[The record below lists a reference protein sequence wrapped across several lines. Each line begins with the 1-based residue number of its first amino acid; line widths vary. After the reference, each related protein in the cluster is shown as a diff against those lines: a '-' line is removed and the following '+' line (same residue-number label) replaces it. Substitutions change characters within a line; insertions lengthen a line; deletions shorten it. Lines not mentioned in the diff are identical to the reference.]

1 MARQMSLPLW
11 LLRLAAQTVM
21 MAPMAQTKK
30 TLYDILGAPR
40 DANSID
46 IGLAHERRSA
56 EFQRAVPQD
65 PSAEALLHEAFEV
78 LNDPARRAA
87 YDASLVTAEERAA
100 AAQQAEPDLVIED
113 ESAPAG
119 RRIPW
124 SAIAVGAV
132 VVLAVLYFALRPD
145 RLPDPGA
152 KKPEQAVEAPKPAP
166 PPPPKAIPAAD
177 ILKQASSSSGKLV
190 SVEMSGRSVP
200 VGIAVAIEPNAMVT
214 TCHGIQAGGKLVV
227 VVGKETFAADL
238 ANTDEILDL
247 CRLSVAG
254 MNAKPFAI
262 ATEEPRAGV
271 KIIAVGMN
279 ASGQLAATEGTIKKL
294 VASPNGKVLEISVPI
309 APTASGGGV
318 FDQYGRLVGIA
329 TTPHTYGA
337 NLHVA
342 LPASWI
348 AQIRSRGRS
357 Q

>member
-1 MARQMSLPLW
+1 M
-11 LLRLAAQTVM
+11 M
-21 MAPMAQTKK
+21 MAPMAQTKT
-30 TLYDILGAPR
+30 TLYDILGVPR

-65 PSAEALLHEAFEV
+65 PSAEALLHEAHEV

-87 YDASLVTAEERAA
+87 YDASLLTAEERAA
-100 AAQQAEPDLVIED
+100 ASQQAQPDLVIED
-113 ESAPAG
+113 EPAPG

-124 SAIAVGAV
+124 PAIAAGVV

-145 RLPDPGA
+145 RLPDPDA
-152 KKPEQAVEAPKPAP
+152 NQAEPVAAAPKPAP
-166 PPPPKAIPAAD
+166 PPPPKALAAAD
-177 ILKQASSSSGKLV
+177 ILEQASAASGKLV

-200 VGIAVAIEPNAMVT
+200 VGIAVAIEPNAMIT

-227 VVGKETFAADL
+227 VVGPETFAADL
-238 ANTDEILDL
+238 AITDETLDL

-254 MNAKPFAI
+254 MSAKPFAP
-262 ATEEPRAGV
+262 ATDEPRTGD

-279 ASGQLAATEGTIKKL
+279 AKGELAATEGTIKQL

-309 APTASGGGV
+309 AATASGGGV
-318 FDQYGRLVGIA
+318 FDQYGKLVGIA
-329 TTPHTYGA
+329 TTPHKYGA

>member
-1 MARQMSLPLW
+1 
-11 LLRLAAQTVM
+11 M

-30 TLYDILGAPR
+30 TLYDILGVPR
-40 DANSID
+40 DANAID
-46 IGLAHERRSA
+46 IGLAHQRRAA

-87 YDASLVTAEERAA
+87 YDASLLTAEERAA
-100 AAQQAEPDLVIED
+100 ASQQSEPDLVIED
-113 ESAPAG
+113 EPAPG
-119 RRIPW
+119 RRIPMP
-124 SAIAVGAV
+124 ALAAGVV

-145 RLPDPGA
+145 RLPDPDA
-152 KKPEQAVEAPKPAP
+152 KQPEPVAVAPKPAP
-166 PPPPKAIPAAD
+166 PPPKALAAAD
-177 ILKQASSSSGKLV
+177 ILKQASAASGKLV
-190 SVEMSGRSVP
+190 SVEMSGRSAP
-200 VGIAVAIEPNAMVT
+200 VGIAVAIEPNAMIT

-227 VVGKETFAADL
+227 VAGAETFAADL
-238 ANTDEILDL
+238 AITDETLDL

-262 ATEEPRAGV
+262 ATEEPRAGD

-279 ASGQLAATEGTIKKL
+279 AKGELAATEGTIKQL
-294 VASPNGKVLEISVPI
+294 IASPNGKVLEISVPI
-309 APTASGGGV
+309 AATASGGGV
-318 FDQYGRLVGIA
+318 FDEYGKLVGIA
-329 TTPHTYGA
+329 TTPHKYGA

-342 LPASWI
+342 LPTSWI

>member
-1 MARQMSLPLW
+1 
-11 LLRLAAQTVM
+11 M

-30 TLYDILGAPR
+30 TLYDILGVPR
-40 DANSID
+40 DANAID

-65 PSAEALLHEAFEV
+65 PSAEALLHEAYEV
-78 LNDPARRAA
+78 LNDPSRRAA
-87 YDASLVTAEERAA
+87 YDASLLTAEERTAA
-100 AAQQAEPDLVIED
+100 RQQAEPDLVLD
-113 ESAPAG
+113 EEPAAA
-119 RRIPW
+119 RKRIPW
-124 SAIAVGAV
+124 PAIAIGAV
-132 VVLAVLYFALRPD
+132 VVLAILYFALRPG
-145 RLPDPGA
+145 RLPDPEA
-152 KKPEQAVEAPKPAP
+152 KKPEPVAEAPKPAP
-166 PPPPKAIPAAD
+166 PKALAAAD
-177 ILKQASSSSGKLV
+177 ILKQASGSSGKLV

-200 VGIAVAIEPNAMVT
+200 VGIAVAIEPNAMIT

-227 VVGKETFAADL
+227 VVGSETFAADL
-238 ANTDEILDL
+238 ANTDETLDL

-254 MNAKPFAI
+254 MNATPFTI
-262 ATEEPRAGV
+262 ATDEPRAGG

-279 ASGQLAATEGTIKKL
+279 AAGQLAATEGTIRKL
-294 VASPNGKVLEISVPI
+294 VAAPNGKVLEISVPV

-318 FDQYGRLVGIA
+318 FDQQGRLVGIA

>member
-1 MARQMSLPLW
+1 M
-11 LLRLAAQTVM
+11 M

-30 TLYDILGAPR
+30 TLYDILGVPR

-46 IGLAHERRSA
+46 IGLAHQRRAA

-87 YDASLVTAEERAA
+87 YDASLLTAEERAA

-113 ESAPAG
+113 EPAPT
-119 RRIPW
+119 RKPLPW
-124 SAIAVGAV
+124 PAIAAGAV
-132 VVLAVLYFALRPD
+132 VVLAILYFALRPD
-145 RLPDPGA
+145 RLPDPDA
-152 KKPEQAVEAPKPAP
+152 KKPEPVAEAPKPAP
-166 PPPPKAIPAAD
+166 APPPKALAAAD
-177 ILKQASSSSGKLV
+177 ILKQASGASGKLV
-190 SVEMSGRSVP
+190 SVEMSGRSAP
-200 VGIAVAIEPNAMVT
+200 LGIAVAIEPNAMIT

-227 VVGKETFAADL
+227 VVGTESFAADL
-238 ANTDEILDL
+238 ANTDETLDL

-254 MNAKPFAI
+254 MNATPFPI
-262 ATEEPRAGV
+262 APNEPRAGDR
-271 KIIAVGMN
+271 IIAVGMN
-279 ASGQLAATEGTIKKL
+279 ASGQLAATEGTIRKL
-294 VASPNGKVLEISVPI
+294 LATPSGKVLEISVPI
-309 APTASGGGV
+309 AATASGGGV
-318 FDQYGRLVGIA
+318 FDPYGRLVGIA
-329 TTPHTYGA
+329 TTPHAYGA

>member
-1 MARQMSLPLW
+1 M
-11 LLRLAAQTVM
+11 M

-30 TLYDILGAPR
+30 TLYDILGIPR

-46 IGLAHERRSA
+46 IGLAHQRRSA

-65 PSAEALLHEAFEV
+65 PGAEALLHEAYEV

-87 YDASLVTAEERAA
+87 YDATLITAEERAA

-113 ESAPAG
+113 EPAPT
-119 RRIPW
+119 RRAIPW
-124 SAIAVGAV
+124 PAIAAGAV
-132 VVLAVLYFALRPD
+132 VVLAILYFALRPE
-145 RLPDPGA
+145 RLPDPDA
-152 KKPEQAVEAPKPAP
+152 KKREPAAEAPKPAP
-166 PPPPKAIPAAD
+166 PAPPKALAAAD
-177 ILKQASSSSGKLV
+177 ILKQASTSSGKLV
-190 SVEMSGRSVP
+190 SVEMSGRSAP
-200 VGIAVAIEPNAMVT
+200 VGIAVAIEPNAMIT

-227 VVGKETFAADL
+227 VVGTETFAADL
-238 ANTDEILDL
+238 ANTDETLDL
-247 CRLSVAG
+247 CRLTVAG

-262 ATEEPRAGV
+262 ATDEPRAGD
-271 KIIAVGMN
+271 KIVAVGMN
-279 ASGQLAATEGTIKKL
+279 ASGQLAATEGTIRKL
-294 VASPNGKVLEISVPI
+294 IATPNGKVLEISVPV

-318 FDQYGRLVGIA
+318 FDSYGRLVGIA
-329 TTPHTYGA
+329 TTPHAYGA